1 MRVADV
7 TLNSLLH
14 FFFKTKTKNKNDR
27 VKMVLI
33 QSDYRSKFPHRT
45 GKFSILTCHHIF
57 ESYRPY
63 ETNLVLILK
72 GYLAIFDFEIRVFSG
87 KFHKIT
93 GKIRVAEF

>member
-1 MRVADV
+1 
-7 TLNSLLH
+7 
-14 FFFKTKTKNKNDR
+14 
-27 VKMVLI
+27 MVLI
-33 QSDYRSKFPHRT
+33 QSDFRSKFPHRT